1 MQKFCF
7 AALLEL
13 FLKTLKRKLK
23 KDAKK
28 KTKESLDRQ
37 PEEQQKFRNF
47 FVRGFGKVRAVDDG
61 REDCSVLIRWIRF
74 STYLK
79 KAEDHSAR
87 KKNNNTQT

>member
-13 FLKTLKRKLK
+13 FLKTLKRKLVEK
-23 KDAKK
+23 GR
-28 KTKESLDRQ
+28 KEENERKSGQ

-87 KKNNNTQT
+87 KKNNNART